1 MSAKKNETNKAPIIV
16 IRDGALKASVWEN
29 EGENGTYLTTT
40 FAKTYTKNDKPSD
53 TQTFGRSDLL
63 PLSELAR
70 RAYAK
75 IGLHADLKK
84 QQQAEDLPN
93 PKAD

>member
-1 MSAKKNETNKAPIIV
+1 MATNSKNAPIIV

-29 EGENGTYLTTT
+29 ESESGTYLSTT
-40 FAKTYTKNDKPSD
+40 FAKTYTKDDKPKD
-53 TQTFGRSDLL
+53 TQAFGRGDLL

-84 QQQAEDLPN
+84 QEEGEPAPE
-93 PKAD
+93 AG